1 MLVQMAIADAYGAS
15 FEFQDQ
21 DFVDAHNTG
30 SSYAVGKRGL
40 DKGAYTD
47 DTQMSL
53 ALAEL
58 LLEKEQWSRFDIA
71 GKFLEVFKRD
81 PRLGYASGFYNFL
94 QHTHSAE
101 NFLATIRQN
110 STKSGAA
117 MRAAPLGVIAN
128 VDAVIGKSYLQ
139 ASITHNTQEGLTSAT
154 ATALA
159 SYYFYHE
166 LGDKKDLP
174 HFLSGFVSGDW
185 FTPWRGVVSVEG
197 MDCIQ
202 AALTA
207 IQQSNTLTELL
218 VNCVAFG
225 GDTDTVAAISLGI
238 VNTSS
243 QFEHDLSP
251 ALFHELENKQYGYD
265 DLLDIERKLYKQYP
279 KKTSIQDEVRNSTA
293 CSHL

>member
-21 DFVDAHNTG
+21 DFVDVYNTG
-30 SSYAVGKRGL
+30 NSYEVSRRGL

-58 LLEKEQWSRFDIA
+58 LLEKEKWSRFDIA

-81 PRLGYASGFYNFL
+81 PRTGYASGFYRFL
-94 QHTHSAE
+94 QRTHSAE
-101 NFLATIRQN
+101 TFLATIHQD

-117 MRAAPLGVIAN
+117 MRAAPLGVIAD
-128 VDAVIGKSYLQ
+128 VDEVIGKSYLQ
-139 ASITHNTQEGLTSAT
+139 ASVTHNTQEGLTSAT
-154 ATALA
+154 ATALT
-159 SYYFYHE
+159 SYYFYHDV
-166 LGDKKDLP
+166 GDKADLP
-174 HFLSGFVSGDW
+174 KFLSCFVSGDW
-185 FTPWRGVVSVEG
+185 FNPWCGVVSVEG
-197 MDCIQ
+197 MDCIK

-207 IQQSNTLTELL
+207 IQQSSTLTELL
-218 VNCVAFG
+218 VNCVAFR
-225 GDTDTVAAISLGI
+225 GDTDTVAAIALGI

-251 ALFHELENKQYGYD
+251 TLFHGLENKEYGHDY
-265 DLLDIERKLYKQYP
+265 LLDTDKRLYNQY
-279 KKTSIQDEVRNSTA
+279 SQSTF
-293 CSHL
+293 SEKHQIRLETL